1 MIQKSYYYK
10 NKPDFS
16 YVKLRTETKMLTE
29 NIRKLKMQLQKT
41 NLETMV
47 QYKDDKISLAELII
61 RIGDIRAEI
70 SMLNGLYKA
79 RDEYSMF
86 RYDEDNSVQPQVPP
100 KDIEK
105 EIAELNKEKTKL
117 DGLLQHTN
125 WTIDL
130 I

>member
-1 MIQKSYYYK
+1 
-10 NKPDFS
+10 
-16 YVKLRTETKMLTE
+16 
-29 NIRKLKMQLQKT
+29 MQLQKT

-70 SMLNGLYKA
+70 SVLNGLYKA

-86 RYDEDNSVQPQVPP
+86 RHDEDNSVQPQVPP

-105 EIAELNKEKTKL
+105 EIAELNKEKTEL

-125 WTIDL
+125 WTVDL